1 MSGHPELYA
10 VRYGTASTSRSRFFF
25 DFASAGEPDAEMV
38 TDYFFYVVRSAG
50 ETILVDCGFDA
61 EVARRRGRTPLVDPL
76 VGLGDLGI
84 DADDVSRIVITHFHY
99 DHVGNL
105 GLFPEASLV
114 AQASE
119 AGFWASDVAKR
130 PRFAGVTEPDELAAL
145 AAAARSSR
153 LELITGSA
161 EVAPGVLMELV
172 GGHTPG
178 QSILR
183 VATASGEVILASDA
197 LHCYEEM
204 VLDRPFAVFTD
215 LAGSYQAFDR
225 LRELE
230 SFGATIIAGHDPL
243 VTDRYRESGS
253 VGEPVILRLG

>member
-1 MSGHPELYA
+1 MSEYAELYA
-10 VRYGTASTSRSRFFF
+10 VRYGTATTSRSRFFF
-25 DFASAGEPDAEMV
+25 DFESSGEADAEMA
-38 TDYFFYVVRSAG
+38 TDYFFYVVRTAG

-76 VGLGDLGI
+76 VGLGELGI

-105 GLFPEASLV
+105 GLFPKASLV

-119 AGFWASDVAKR
+119 VGFWGSDVARR
-130 PRFAGVTEPDELAAL
+130 PRFAGVTEPDELAVL
-145 AAAARSSR
+145 AGADQSGR
-153 LELITGSA
+153 LELVTGNA
-161 EVAPGVLMELV
+161 EVAPGVSMEHV

-183 VATASGEVILASDA
+183 VVTASGEVVLASDA

-230 SFGATIIAGHDPL
+230 ALGATIVAGHDPL
-243 VTDRYRESGS
+243 VTDRYRESGA